1 MTSPAPS
8 VDLDAGTTSPASAE
22 ELTDSTPVARAD
34 GGGVFVPV
42 QTRSGRFASADVA
55 AFPDVRGTE
64 IEWKFSPVPRLR
76 GLIDGGLDGSR
87 YPFDAPSVGGV
98 TVEWIPRTDPRI
110 GSAGTPEDKA
120 SANAWST
127 FDDALAITISGE
139 EPVELGIRR
148 SELGS
153 SARAAHML
161 IIAEKHSRGRV
172 VIENAGSA
180 LLAENLEIVVEDGAD
195 LTVVSVQQWN
205 DDAIQLASHFARIG
219 RGGRLRHVL
228 VSLDGSII
236 RINPST
242 HLVGDGAEVEL
253 YGAYFSTAGQHI
265 EQQVFVDHDA
275 PATRSRVTYKGA
287 LQGEK
292 ARSVWIGDVLIRRS
306 AAGTDSYEQNR
317 NLLLSDGARADSI
330 PNLEIETG
338 DIQGAG
344 HASASGRFD
353 DEQLFY
359 LQARGITEEEARRL
373 VVRGFLTEIVQKIGS
388 GDLEARLQTAI
399 ESALVPEG
407 SPRP

>member
-219 RGGRLRHVL
+219 RGGKLRHVL